1 MPIRTDDGSSSGLDG
16 MSRTQ
21 PVRPSTLLYRSNTTT
36 TKATCSGVTRTTQ
49 AIAGPS
55 NTGAISSI
63 VEPLVAPKATPEDL
77 TLTTFSSSS
86 EEINLETMQAQM
98 LNAQVEKK
106 PEDQQANAS
115 GPLQIP
121 VSQKDDLPQYLD
133 SQEPADTQKHKGSK
147 NVLLKH
153 LSDSERFEDS
163 GSQISRSSH
172 SGSHILPPDRDSGSG
187 ILSHT
192 SISTIKKESEFFN
205 SKTCLLPKSGSEP
218 LTAVGLSHDIG
229 VAAAKPCSPT
239 LPNRLTLR
247 KDCHMC
253 GLSPSSPTYME
264 RHKKFCHTGAHALD
278 LFVSPDDTSPTGPLW
293 RPVVASTSRDSPTQ
307 VNSPVFGF
315 PKVGAG
321 TPRVPMQTPIA
332 TMENYT
338 TDVEDEDDED
348 EEEDEEDYCH
358 NKPLIPPGRKNHGS
372 PSHIPRPTPAA
383 CPAQLMR
390 APLGKTKGER
400 KTKSSREKYK
410 KYSDSVFSQLPDT
423 SLRWV
428 WRQWNMC
435 HCMSSS
441 YSKTGISFD
450 YYIYIPKFKE
460 ILN

>member
-1 MPIRTDDGSSSGLDG
+1 MVLSYVFQKPRPLSPTTKVPLRDTDGSSSGLDG

-21 PVRPSTLLYRSNTTT
+21 PVRPSTLLYRSNVTT
-36 TKATCSGVTRTTQ
+36 TKASSSGVTRTTQ

-98 LNAQVEKK
+98 LKAQVEKK
-106 PEDQQANAS
+106 PEDQQAQAT
-115 GPLQIP
+115 GPLQNP
-121 VSQKDDLPQYLD
+121 ASQKDDLPQYLD
-133 SQEPADTQKHKGSK
+133 SHEPSDILKFKGSR

-163 GSQISRSSH
+163 ASLISRSSH

-218 LTAVGLSHDIG
+218 LTAVGLGHDLDSE
-229 VAAAKPCSPT
+229 VAAAAAAAKPCSPT

-278 LFVSPDDTSPTGPLW
+278 LFVSPDETSPTGPLW
-293 RPVVASTSRDSPTQ
+293 RPVVASTSRESPTRGCGGMGLH
-307 VNSPVFGF
+307 SPVFRF

-338 TDVEDEDDED
+338 DVEDDDDEDDED
-348 EEEDEEDYCH
+348 DDEEEDYCH

-372 PSHIPRPTPAA
+372 PSHISRPTSAA
-383 CPAQLMR
+383 VTAQLKR
-390 APLGKTKGER
+390 TPSGKTKGER
-400 KTKSSREKYK
+400 KIKSSREKYK
-410 KYSDSVFSQLPDT
+410 KYSDNGVFTQVPDT
-423 SLRWV
+423 SMRWV
-428 WRQWNMC
+428 
-435 HCMSSS
+435 
-441 YSKTGISFD
+441 
-450 YYIYIPKFKE
+450 
-460 ILN
+460 